1 MNKKLILLILA
12 LPLVLMISLF
22 TATST
27 VSLAVPV
34 PVSSI
39 EITGDDIVYLDLDAG
54 EKYQLEYVVYPT
66 TAANQDIVF
75 STEKVGEN
83 HLAELEYV
91 DGYIVPKSS
100 GKAKVTLTT
109 VDGAFKDSIIVQVDS
124 NSLESIDS
132 SISKTQIYVGE
143 KINISTTFIPSTASN
158 KLLSYE
164 SSNPSVAT
172 VDDKGGII
180 GVGKGTA
187 TITVTSEANP
197 SISDTVEITVINRD
211 TMDLGQSEITT
222 NAAVGSLNIS
232 VDSAVDYELTY
243 EILDLDGNELSD
255 VLLAELDESGKENGN
270 IVLKFNFTDEN
281 FWGDVIVRVTLS
293 TESGVP
299 VTKECRI
306 SRVKQITLNFDE
318 SDNYVVTLGKN
329 NISFT
334 LAPSDADVV
343 YSVPTASNGNI
354 VDLYTAGSR
363 VVFTAKLPGVTTIT
377 LRATDASNDDNYAET
392 TIDVVILP
400 AALDIKEAGK
410 TYGIENL
417 FTVGKTDI
425 NGADNNKYGLNLSY
439 KLDYAN
445 SVGFVENLV
454 FKSNSDKVSIDKN
467 GIIKILDKSFTGDVE
482 FYAAFEYAG
491 VEYYRTESF
500 TVRCVG
506 DGINVD
512 SYIDL
517 YRATMLDTPR
527 PIILHD
533 DIVSDFGYD
542 ENGKLTYNYTVIE
555 TTYDKT
561 YYDNYNNK
569 PENIASG
576 NRIEPTIK
584 VLLSFKADLYG
595 NGHVINAHNL
605 TYGLLDATGA
615 PDEDTLFRG
624 PLNFVAMSET
634 SGVVSVKAQ
643 DNICFALHEG
653 VTVNNVELRGCDL
666 ASDPETGKYDL
677 TDLNFVGTTVE
688 VLGDNVVIE
697 YSRITNGRTV
707 LRIFGDDDDK
717 TQAINVRVK
726 NSILSSAR
734 EFIVRIGTNCF
745 KDGNVDNPSP
755 TLDSSFTSFPAQ
767 KTYQTM
773 SAAEKAEY
781 EAKYIKTFV
790 TIENSAFKDAGI
802 FAIGLDSHFSGAGLA
817 DGEQYNGV
825 LNGLIDDWKNLAKTS
840 YGAKLTFE
848 GDVRMYCWKPLAD
861 VDSST
866 LIEIVGES
874 QYKDKLNFDV
884 RNMVEVISKK
894 EGFESIVYDYN
905 GEDFV
910 HAGIAFF
917 GGGKNYSVFVD
928 NANSGLNN
936 YEVSLADVNASYLQA
951 AAGREN
957 FYFAMHSTNTGYL
970 PQHQEE
976 SLNSGDAYD
985 FIYPEK

>member
-39 EITGDDIVYLDLDAG
+39 EISGDDIVYLDLDAG
-54 EKYQLEYVVYPT
+54 DKYQLEYVIYPT

-83 HLAELEYV
+83 HLAQLEYV
-91 DGYIVPKSS
+91 DGYIVPKTS

-143 KINISTTFIPSTASN
+143 KINISTTFLPSTASN
-158 KLLSYE
+158 KLLNYE
-164 SSNPSVAT
+164 SSDPSVAT

-197 SISDTVEITVINRD
+197 AISDTVEITVINRD

-222 NAAVGSLNIS
+222 NAASGNLNIS

-243 EILDLDGNELSD
+243 EILDLDGNELTD
-255 VLLAELDESGKENGN
+255 VLEFEIDESGKENGN
-270 IVLKFNFTDEN
+270 IIFKFSFADEE
-281 FWGDVIVRVTLS
+281 FWGELIVRITLS

-299 VTKECRI
+299 VTKECTI
-306 SRVKQITLNFDE
+306 SRVRQISLDFDE
-318 SDNYVVTLGKN
+318 DNNYVVTLGKN

-334 LAPSDADVV
+334 LSPSDADVI
-343 YSVPTASNGNI
+343 YSIPTASNGNI

-377 LRATDASNDDNYAET
+377 LRATDAENAENYSET
-392 TIDVVILP
+392 TIDVIILP
-400 AALDIKEAGK
+400 AALDIAEAGK

-425 NGADNNKYGLNLSY
+425 NGLDNNKYGLSLSY
-439 KLDYAN
+439 KADYAS
-445 SVGFVENLV
+445 SVGFIENLV
-454 FKSNSDKVSIDKN
+454 FKSNNDKVSIDKN
-467 GIIKILDKSFTGDVE
+467 GIIKILDSSFTGEVE

-533 DIVSDFGYD
+533 NIVSDFGYD
-542 ENGKLTYNYTVIE
+542 ENGNLTYNYSVIE

-569 PENIASG
+569 PENIANG
-576 NRIEPTIK
+576 KRLEPTIK

-615 PDEDTLFRG
+615 PDGDTLFRG
-624 PLNFVAMSET
+624 PLNFVAMSEN
-634 SGVVSVKAQ
+634 SGVISVKAQ
-643 DNICFALHEG
+643 DNICFALYEG
-653 VTVNNVELRGCDL
+653 VTVNNVELLGCTL
-666 ASDPETGKYDL
+666 AADPESGKQDL

-717 TQAINVRVK
+717 AQAINVRVK

-734 EFIVRIGTNCF
+734 EFIVRIGTNYF
-745 KDGNVDNPSP
+745 KDGTVDNPSP
-755 TLDSSFTSFPAQ
+755 SIDSSFTSFPAQ

-773 SAAEKAEY
+773 SAAERAEY

-802 FAIGLDSHFSGAGLA
+802 FAIGLDSHFAGAGLA

-884 RNMVEVISKK
+884 KNMVEVISDK
-894 EGFESIVYDYN
+894 EGFESIVYDYKGQN
-905 GEDFV
+905 YV

-951 AAGREN
+951 AAGTES
-957 FYFAMHSTNTGYL
+957 FYFAMHSANTGYL
-970 PQHQEE
+970 PNHQEDNLA
-976 SLNSGDAYD
+976 SSDAYD
-985 FIYPEK
+985 FVYPKN